1 MRAKLTVVAALISAA
16 GLTACSAPP
25 SGDGEASLAKVEYTS
40 PSAVPAVA
48 PGQELQLPIDPYLV
62 KQAERAQILK
72 ASRLVAADCMRGFGI
87 ELPAPPLTGG
97 KAAANE
103 NATNMDRRYGIYDDR
118 KAAQFG
124 YSLPEQVEP
133 EGAGQTQ
140 SPLSDAENRVFL
152 GDADP
157 VLEVQPGEKYNGKE
171 IPPGGCAGEAR
182 RKIGD
187 GLRQEV
193 AGEINFASFQRS
205 LTDPQ
210 VTAAFKQWSEC
221 MKERGYSFNTPL
233 EPFESAGANGAG
245 GEAETKMA
253 SYDVE
258 CKTRVNLIGAWF
270 AVESEI
276 QKQMIGKREEAL
288 HAASKEREK
297 TIKNAA
303 AMVAAP

>member
-1 MRAKLTVVAALISAA
+1 P
-16 GLTACSAPP
+16 AP
-25 SGDGEASLAKVEYTS
+25 GDGGASLAKVEYTS
-40 PSAVPAVA
+40 PSAVPAIA
-48 PGQELQLPIDPYLV
+48 PGQQLHLPIDPYLV

-72 ASRLVAADCMRGFGI
+72 ASRLVAAECMKGFGI
-87 ELPAPPLTGG
+87 ELSAPPLTGG

-103 NATNMDRRYGIYDDR
+103 NATNMDRRYGVYDDR

-124 YSLPEQVEP
+124 YSLPDQAEP
-133 EGAGQTQ
+133 EGAGQTD

-157 VLEVQPGEKYNGKE
+157 ILGVQPGEKYNGKE
-171 IPPGGCAGEAR
+171 IPSGGCAGEAR
-182 RKIGD
+182 RKVGD
-187 GLRQEV
+187 GLRQE
-193 AGEINFASFQRS
+193 AATEINFASFQKS
-205 LTDPQ
+205 LKDSQ
-210 VTAAFKQWSEC
+210 VIAAFQKWSDC

-233 EPFESAGANGAG
+233 EPFNSAGANGSG
-245 GEAETKMA
+245 GETETNMA

-258 CKTRVNLIGAWF
+258 CKKRVNLIGTWF

-288 HAASKEREK
+288 HAAKKEKEK
-297 TIKNAA
+297 TIKNSA